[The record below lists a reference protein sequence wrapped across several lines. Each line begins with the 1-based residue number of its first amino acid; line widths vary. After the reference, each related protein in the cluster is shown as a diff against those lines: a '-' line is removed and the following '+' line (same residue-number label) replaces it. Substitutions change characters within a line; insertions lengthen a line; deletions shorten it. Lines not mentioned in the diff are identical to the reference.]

1 MTMETTSN
9 PPFASDMK
17 RRQNHHRRRMAEA
30 ATAEP
35 PPSRHRRP
43 LPTQPGWLAA
53 RRREPQSAK
62 RPRCIEPSHMQRVN
76 YCRPCAIGGRSLSPW
91 IVFLP
96 TCSPPLSTSAIEAS
110 AMAISAPRA
119 APRPFGASVV
129 ITTSDYPHSWPTP
142 ATGSRFLHRQHI
154 EKAEQRS
161 RGGGGKIFYRG
172 IRGNGY
178 RYRGAKSGSRS
189 DLSARH
195 DSSKAIMSSQS
206 SATKSHLGAAGIG
219 LFVLYWLM
227 HPTVTANSGL
237 AGYRPPPKTIVML
250 FREQVPQVGFYR
262 IQWNS
267 GSP

>member
-1 MTMETTSN
+1 METTSN

-53 RRREPQSAK
+53 RRREPRSAK

-142 ATGSRFLHRQHI
+142 ATDRGSCIGSTSKKLSKDQGVGAVKFFTG
-154 EKAEQRS
+154 E
-161 RGGGGKIFYRG
+161 

-206 SATKSHLGAAGIG
+206 SATKSPTSALPELASSFFIG
-219 LFVLYWLM
+219 
-227 HPTVTANSGL
+227 
-237 AGYRPPPKTIVML
+237 
-250 FREQVPQVGFYR
+250 
-262 IQWNS
+262 
-267 GSP
+267 

>member
-1 MTMETTSN
+1 METTSN

-43 LPTQPGWLAA
+43 LPTQLSWLAA
-53 RRREPQSAK
+53 RRRKPRSAK

-142 ATGSRFLHRQHI
+142 ATDRGSCIGSTSKKLSKDQGVGAVKFFTGESVATATAI
-154 EKAEQRS
+154 AAQRVAADLTFPQGTIAVRPS
-161 RGGGGKIFYRG
+161 CLPNRRP
-172 IRGNGY
+172 RNRPPRRCRNWPLRSLLVDAPN
-178 RYRGAKSGSRS
+178 RYCEFRTRRI
-189 DLSARH
+189 SA
-195 DSSKAIMSSQS
+195 
-206 SATKSHLGAAGIG
+206 ATKDDRDAFS
-219 LFVLYWLM
+219 
-227 HPTVTANSGL
+227 
-237 AGYRPPPKTIVML
+237 
-250 FREQVPQVGFYR
+250 
-262 IQWNS
+262 
-267 GSP
+267 

>member
-1 MTMETTSN
+1 
-9 PPFASDMK
+9 MK

-53 RRREPQSAK
+53 RRREPRSAK

-142 ATGSRFLHRQHI
+142 ATDRGSCIGSTSKKLSKDQGV
-154 EKAEQRS
+154 
-161 RGGGGKIFYRG
+161 GGAVKFFTGE
-172 IRGNGY
+172 
-178 RYRGAKSGSRS
+178 
-189 DLSARH
+189 
-195 DSSKAIMSSQS
+195 
-206 SATKSHLGAAGIG
+206 SH
-219 LFVLYWLM
+219 
-227 HPTVTANSGL
+227 TVA
-237 AGYRPPPKTIVML
+237 
-250 FREQVPQVGFYR
+250 
-262 IQWNS
+262 
-267 GSP
+267 

>member
-53 RRREPQSAK
+53 RRREPRSAK

-129 ITTSDYPHSWPTP
+129 ITTSDYPHSWPD
-142 ATGSRFLHRQHI
+142 ACNGSRFLHRQHI

-172 IRGNGY
+172 IPWQRLPL
-178 RYRGAKSGSRS
+178 SRRKEWQQI
-189 DLSARH
+189 DLTFPQGTIAVRPSCLPNRQPRNRTSALPELA
-195 DSSKAIMSSQS
+195 SSFF
-206 SATKSHLGAAGIG
+206 IG
-219 LFVLYWLM
+219 
-227 HPTVTANSGL
+227 
-237 AGYRPPPKTIVML
+237 
-250 FREQVPQVGFYR
+250 
-262 IQWNS
+262 
-267 GSP
+267 

>member
-1 MTMETTSN
+1 METTSN

-142 ATGSRFLHRQHI
+142 GQRQRLANACNGSRFLHRQHI
-154 EKAEQRS
+154 EKLSKDQ
-161 RGGGGKIFYRG
+161 GMGGGKIFYRE
-172 IRGNGY
+172 ISHRGNGY
-178 RYRGAKSGSRS
+178 RYRGAKSGSTS
-189 DLSARH
+189 C
-195 DSSKAIMSSQS
+195 
-206 SATKSHLGAAGIG
+206 
-219 LFVLYWLM
+219 
-227 HPTVTANSGL
+227 
-237 AGYRPPPKTIVML
+237 TI
-250 FREQVPQVGFYR
+250 
-262 IQWNS
+262 
-267 GSP
+267 